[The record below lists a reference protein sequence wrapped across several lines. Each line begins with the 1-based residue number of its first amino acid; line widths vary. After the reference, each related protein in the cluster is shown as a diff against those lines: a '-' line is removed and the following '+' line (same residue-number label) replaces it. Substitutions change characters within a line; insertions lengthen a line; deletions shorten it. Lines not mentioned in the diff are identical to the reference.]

1 MEQKEVK
8 EQLYKRDITLMF
20 DKIIENLVLI
30 IVFGVLIIG
39 TFVMVYSSNKM
50 NQMYFDSP
58 IIETN
63 TDKIDNY
70 KKTNNRMPSFNNCII
85 M

>member
-1 MEQKEVK
+1 MFNWIYCNISEF
-8 EQLYKRDITLMF
+8 ILMF

-39 TFVMVYSSNKM
+39 TFVMIYSSNKM

-63 TDKIDNY
+63 TDKIA
-70 KKTNNRMPSFNNCII
+70 
-85 M
+85 

>member
-1 MEQKEVK
+1 MFNRVYCNISEF
-8 EQLYKRDITLMF
+8 ILMF

-63 TDKIDNY
+63 TDKIA
-70 KKTNNRMPSFNNCII
+70 
-85 M
+85 

>member
-63 TDKIDNY
+63 TDKIA
-70 KKTNNRMPSFNNCII
+70 
-85 M
+85 

>member
-1 MEQKEVK
+1 
-8 EQLYKRDITLMF
+8 MF

-39 TFVMVYSSNKM
+39 TFVMIYSSSKM

-63 TDKIDNY
+63 TDKIA
-70 KKTNNRMPSFNNCII
+70 
-85 M
+85 

>member
-1 MEQKEVK
+1 MFNRIYCNISEF
-8 EQLYKRDITLMF
+8 ILMF

-63 TDKIDNY
+63 TDKIA
-70 KKTNNRMPSFNNCII
+70 
-85 M
+85 

>member
-1 MEQKEVK
+1 MFDRIYCNISEF
-8 EQLYKRDITLMF
+8 ILMF

-39 TFVMVYSSNKM
+39 TFVMIYSSNKM

-63 TDKIDNY
+63 TDKIA
-70 KKTNNRMPSFNNCII
+70 
-85 M
+85 

>member
-1 MEQKEVK
+1 MFNRIYCNISEF
-8 EQLYKRDITLMF
+8 ILMF
-20 DKIIENLVLI
+20 DKIIENLVLL

-39 TFVMVYSSNKM
+39 TFVMIYSSNKM

-63 TDKIDNY
+63 TDKIA
-70 KKTNNRMPSFNNCII
+70 
-85 M
+85 

>member
-1 MEQKEVK
+1 
-8 EQLYKRDITLMF
+8 MF

-39 TFVMVYSSNKM
+39 TVVMVYSSNKL
-50 NQMYFDSP
+50 NLMYFDSP

-63 TDKIDNY
+63 TDKIA
-70 KKTNNRMPSFNNCII
+70 
-85 M
+85 

>member
-30 IVFGVLIIG
+30 IVFGILIIG

-63 TDKIDNY
+63 TDKIA
-70 KKTNNRMPSFNNCII
+70 
-85 M
+85 

>member
-1 MEQKEVK
+1 MFNWIYCNISEF
-8 EQLYKRDITLMF
+8 ILMF

-63 TDKIDNY
+63 TDKIA
-70 KKTNNRMPSFNNCII
+70 
-85 M
+85 

>member
-1 MEQKEVK
+1 
-8 EQLYKRDITLMF
+8 MF

-30 IVFGVLIIG
+30 IVFGILIIG

-63 TDKIDNY
+63 TDKIA
-70 KKTNNRMPSFNNCII
+70 
-85 M
+85 

>member
-1 MEQKEVK
+1 MFDRIYFNISEF
-8 EQLYKRDITLMF
+8 ILMF
-20 DKIIENLVLI
+20 DKIIENLVLL

-39 TFVMVYSSNKM
+39 TFVMIYSSNKM

-63 TDKIDNY
+63 TDKIA
-70 KKTNNRMPSFNNCII
+70 
-85 M
+85 

>member
-1 MEQKEVK
+1 
-8 EQLYKRDITLMF
+8 MF

-50 NQMYFDSP
+50 NKMYFDST

-63 TDKIDNY
+63 TDKIA
-70 KKTNNRMPSFNNCII
+70 
-85 M
+85 